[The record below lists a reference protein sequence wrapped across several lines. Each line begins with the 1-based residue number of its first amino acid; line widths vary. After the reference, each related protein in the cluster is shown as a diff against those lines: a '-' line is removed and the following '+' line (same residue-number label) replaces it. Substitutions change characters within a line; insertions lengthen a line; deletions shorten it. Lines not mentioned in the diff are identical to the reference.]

1 MVTRRHTL
9 LLPILL
15 TLLPTVGW
23 AQRYVPVRFGDF
35 ESWCVRDIKESA
47 IIGGHTKRIY
57 AVGPHDTLTD
67 NRPYNANTPWSNSNA
82 YARVMGVTKA
92 SCSVTPDRSHD
103 GTTCAKLETRYE
115 ELRVAGIIN
124 IRILVSGCL
133 FWGHQNEP
141 LNSIDSPYSL
151 MTWGAPFTSRP
162 KALLLDYRSSMP
174 NKGTLTTCKPIGHS
188 SRPGDDAQEVLF
200 VLQKRWETPDGR
212 IHAQRVGTAVYH
224 IEESSQGWVLKHRI
238 PVLYGDIRSHAA
250 YQTYMGLGPKG
261 QTYYARN
268 SRGKMTPILE
278 ESWAEADTQPTHA
291 MMIITTSTQ
300 EAFSGTVG
308 NTLWVDNILLEY

>member
-1 MVTRRHTL
+1 MVTRRYTL

-23 AQRYVPVRFGDF
+23 TQRYVPVRFGDF
-35 ESWCVRDIKESA
+35 ESWCVRDVKESA

-57 AVGPHDTLTD
+57 AVGPRDTLTD

-82 YARVMGVTKA
+82 YARVMGITKA

-250 YQTYMGLGPKG
+250 YQSYMGLGPKG

-278 ESWAEADTQPTHA
+278 EGWAEADTQPTHA